1 MYDTASELYNGL
13 QETYFYKYRALSDV
27 KKRKLGNKYG
37 PINLFLEA
45 YNYDVWFESEELTD
59 TTKTDEK
66 STDLP
71 PMPPLE
77 EDEEEVKEE
86 KGLKILTAN

>member
-1 MYDTASELYNGL
+1 MIQL
-13 QETYFYKYRALSDV
+13 QNYIMAYQKYSFINTRLSQTL
-27 KKRKLGNKYG
+27 KKKLGNKYG

-45 YNYDVWFESEELTD
+45 CNYDVQFESEELTD